1 MVRVIF
7 RLPDGRDLAV
17 EADEGGTV
25 LEAARKADIAVEG
38 ACGGSM
44 ACATC
49 HVILDDADFDRLPPP
64 SPEEDDM
71 LDLAQDVTDTSR
83 LGCQIRLRP
92 DLDGLRLFVP
102 KSTLLDG

>member
-1 MVRVIF
+1 MRVF
-7 RLPDGRDLAV
+7 FCLPDGRDRAV
-17 EADEGGTV
+17 EADAGATV
-25 LEAARKADIAVEG
+25 LDVARKADIAIEG

-49 HVILDDADFDRLPPP
+49 HVILEDADFDRLPPP

-71 LDLAQDVTDTSR
+71 LDLAQDVTATSR